1 LIYTFISLF
10 SSFTPTTFI
19 FTVSWAPHAFAFP
32 FASGSGTC
40 ILIKFCSLKHI
51 AAQPKTTSK
60 PAHAAPMIKKPS
72 SQSRSTE
79 EEVEFLE
86 DDDDNQMDFDMA
98 ALNLGEKKPKT
109 AKPKKVSSIASTPA
123 SSQPSSPKAS
133 PLAKI
138 PASKRVDVE
147 AEYAKRSSEKAKLN
161 MVVIGHVDAGKSTLM
176 GHFLY
181 ALGQVSDKTIK
192 KYEREAQKIGKSSF
206 AYAWVLD
213 ETGEERSR

>member
-1 LIYTFISLF
+1 MPFTHADGLMYTNKSVFLQR
-10 SSFTPTTFI
+10 
-19 FTVSWAPHAFAFP
+19 
-32 FASGSGTC
+32 
-40 ILIKFCSLKHI
+40 I
-51 AAQPKTTSK
+51 ATQPKPTNKSAQT
-60 PAHAAPMIKKPS
+60 APMTKKPS
-72 SQSRSTE
+72 SQAKSIDE
-79 EEVEFLE
+79 DVEFLE

-98 ALNLGEKKPKT
+98 ALNLGEKKAKA
-109 AKPKKVSSIASTPA
+109 AKPKKVSSMASTPA
-123 SSQPSSPKAS
+123 NSQPSSPKAS

-138 PASKRVDVE
+138 PTSKRVDVE